1 MRTVVDGLRE
11 VRALF
16 DPAPGTIYLDSA
28 TYGLPPRPTVET
40 MHRAVDEWQA
50 GTAYWVRAWDIR
62 GEACRASFA
71 ELIGVPSE
79 SVALVPSASAGVG
92 TSAASLTS
100 ADHVIVPDDE
110 FTSLLFPILVAARER
125 GVHVQAVPF

>member
-1 MRTVVDGLRE
+1 MSE
-11 VRALF
+11 VTALEDIRALF
-16 DPAPGTIYLDSA
+16 DPTPGTIYLDSA
-28 TYGLPPRPTVET
+28 TFGLPPRPTVET

-50 GTAYWVRAWDIR
+50 GTADWVSAWDIR

-92 TSAASLTS
+92 TIAASLTS
-100 ADHVIVPDDE
+100 ADH
-110 FTSLLFPILVAARER
+110 
-125 GVHVQAVPF
+125 

>member
-28 TYGLPPRPTVET
+28 TYGLPPRPTVEA

-50 GTAYWVRAWDIR
+50 GTADWMRAWDMR
-62 GEACRASFA
+62 GENRRAAFGPPVGA
-71 ELIGVPSE
+71 PKKG
-79 SVALVPSASAGVG
+79 VALLPSAPVRVG
-92 TSAASLTS
+92 PIAASLQPTDS
-100 ADHVIVPDDE
+100 IVVPDDH
-110 FTSLLFPILVAARER
+110 FTSPRLPPLV
-125 GVHVQAVPF
+125 